1 MLLLLLARKRIL
13 RKTVGTGRKSRF
25 SRSWLRIKL
34 LCTHSRCEQCSTT
47 CRYTPTH
54 AGYTPAGPSR
64 PSVSKTH
71 LPFLYPCVCV
81 HLSLCACVCRIFS
94 FTCFVSSTYPCTF
107 PHSHCIWC
115 IFMVPSPVSPSLCL
129 PLCPD
134 LLSAWVS
141 SLVLCGYKRASRARI
156 RHHSSTALRT
166 ANNSATHSNTEQP
179 HTTKCARTRTSSS
192 TPPATT

>member
-1 MLLLLLARKRIL
+1 M
-13 RKTVGTGRKSRF
+13 GTGRKSRF

-54 AGYTPAGPSR
+54 VGYTPAGPSGL
-64 PSVSKTH
+64 SVLKTH
-71 LPFLYPCVCV
+71 LPFLYRCVCV
-81 HLSLCACVCRIFS
+81 CICACVRVCAGFSRLLVLFRARILVLS
-94 FTCFVSSTYPCTF
+94 HTRTVSGVSSWSP
-107 PHSHCIWC
+107 P
-115 IFMVPSPVSPSLCL
+115 PS
-129 PLCPD
+129 LCPD

-166 ANNSATHSNTEQP
+166 ANNSQLHTATEQT

-192 TPPATT
+192 TPLATT